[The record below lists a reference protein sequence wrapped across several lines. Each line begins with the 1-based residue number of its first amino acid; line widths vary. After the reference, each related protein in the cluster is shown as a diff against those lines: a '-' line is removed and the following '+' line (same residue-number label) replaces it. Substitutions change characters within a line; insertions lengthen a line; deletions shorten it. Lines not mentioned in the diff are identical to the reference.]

1 MAWVVLHFAWLLLWL
16 FATFV
21 YLQGVQK
28 DLKLQ
33 LFSPLATDVRSDRF
47 FWCFPLPPP
56 SYSFPAAVLGL
67 WDCRWC
73 VFPSWWDCFLSV
85 LYLLPI
91 LPSSM
96 FQNSLLSLLVR
107 FLQDYQEG
115 SGAMENIV
123 IIQTLMFRIY
133 L

>member
-1 MAWVVLHFAWLLLWL
+1 
-16 FATFV
+16 
-21 YLQGVQK
+21 
-28 DLKLQ
+28 
-33 LFSPLATDVRSDRF
+33 
-47 FWCFPLPPP
+47 
-56 SYSFPAAVLGL
+56 
-67 WDCRWC
+67 
-73 VFPSWWDCFLSV
+73 
-85 LYLLPI
+85 
-91 LPSSM
+91 M